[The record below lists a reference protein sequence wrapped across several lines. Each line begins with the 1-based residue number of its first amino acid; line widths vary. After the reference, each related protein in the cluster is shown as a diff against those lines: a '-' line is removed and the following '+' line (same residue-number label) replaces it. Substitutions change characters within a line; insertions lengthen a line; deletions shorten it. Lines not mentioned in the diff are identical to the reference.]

1 MEKMKPL
8 ALLLLPILLAAADD
22 WPQFRGNPSLTGIAT
37 SSLPKTLKL
46 LWTYDAGESIESSA
60 AIADGVVYVGSESAD
75 LIAVSLADGKLL
87 WKYKVMD
94 GIGESS
100 PAVHAG
106 VVVVGDLS
114 GMIHGVNAKDGKG
127 IWTFAAS
134 GEVKASPAIVTLN
147 NQDRVIIG
155 SYDGNLYCL
164 SLKDGK
170 LIWGFRTNG
179 PVHATASIAAGVA
192 YISGCDGVLRG
203 IRIADG
209 KEVSSITTGSY
220 TGASPALS
228 PTGAVYFGTFDNNVL
243 AFNLKTKRPL
253 WKYENPQ
260 RQFPFYS
267 SAALVDGKVIVGGR
281 DKIVHCLNAATGKQT
296 WEFATR
302 SRVESSPAV
311 VEGRVYVGSNDG
323 KFYVLDESTGAKLW
337 EFDSGAPLSAS
348 PAIAQGRIVIGSQ
361 DGKLYCFGN

>member
-1 MEKMKPL
+1 MRALALFVVPL
-8 ALLLLPILLAAADD
+8 ALLADD

-37 SSLPKTLKL
+37 SPVPKTLKL
-46 LWTYDAGESIESSA
+46 LWTYDAGDSIESSA
-60 AIADGVVYVGSESAD
+60 AISDGVVYVGSESAD

-87 WKYKVMD
+87 WKYKVKD

-106 VVVVGDLS
+106 VVVIGDLS
-114 GMIHGVNAKDGKG
+114 GTVHGVNAKDGKG

-134 GEVKASPAIVTLN
+134 GEVKASPVIVD
-147 NQDRVIIG
+147 DRVIIG

-164 SLKDGK
+164 ALKDGK
-170 LIWGFRTNG
+170 LLWGFKTNG
-179 PVHATASIAAGVA
+179 PVHATASVAAGIA

-203 IRIADG
+203 IRITDG
-209 KEVSSITTGSY
+209 KEVTSITTGSY

-228 PTGAVYFGTFDNNVL
+228 STGGAYFGTFDNNVL
-243 AFNLKTKRPL
+243 AFNLKTKKQM
-253 WKYENPQ
+253 WTYENPQ

-281 DKIVHCLNAATGKQT
+281 DKIVHCLNAATGKQN

-323 KFYVLDESTGAKLW
+323 KFYVLDEATGAKLW
-337 EFDSGAPLSAS
+337 EFEAGAPLSAS

-361 DGKLYCFGN
+361 DGKLYCFGG